1 MTVQELYDKFGL
13 AQKDISD
20 VGSIWFQWVNVL
32 NHFFYR
38 NVQRF
43 EPDRFITEETYTGN
57 GEFDL
62 PTDLDNLRMGECGL
76 WLVDSS
82 GNYNRGLPTG
92 SRIAQFAS
100 YRLTSS
106 KVILQNLSSDSQRV
120 DMLYIPT
127 LGEVSEVSDSLILD
141 EEWTEVNI
149 EELKRI
155 YFEWDKN
162 GAQETN
168 ADERLNRSLKELM
181 DNYTRQ
187 PKVATL

>member
-20 VGSIWFQWVNVL
+20 VGSIWFQWVNTL

-38 NVQRF
+38 HVQRY

-82 GNYNRGLPTG
+82 GNLTRGLPTG
-92 SRIAQFAS
+92 GRIVKYAS
-100 YRLTSS
+100 YRLTSD
-106 KVILQNLSSDSQRV
+106 KVVLQNLSDNQQV
-120 DMLYIPT
+120 NMLYIPA
-127 LGEVSEVSDSLILD
+127 LGEVSEVSDALVLD

-149 EELKRI
+149 EELKRL

-162 GAQETN
+162 GGQETN
-168 ADERLNRSLKELM
+168 ADGRLDRSLQELM
-181 DNYTRQ
+181 NNYTRS
-187 PKVATL
+187 PKVASL